1 VNRIQ
6 EIKLSIAM
14 AWVMGASLTSMVYTY
29 VIGAM
34 RPGQPVSW
42 AGSSLIGLELS
53 ASQWLPIQFMA
64 VLLAMAV
71 LVYYVGGEE

>member
-1 VNRIQ
+1 
-6 EIKLSIAM
+6 
-14 AWVMGASLTSMVYTY
+14 
-29 VIGAM
+29 M